1 MFSRMGETL
10 PDMKVVLVGPPS
22 CGKSSM
28 ILSLTSDAYKVISEH
43 TPTVFDSYRAKVEG
57 NNGQIYQLRY
67 KKKSLQCFELN
78 RAAYG
83 TLVWTRKSVGAHFQ
97 ELTPFSSVSR

>member
-1 MFSRMGETL
+1 MNSSKMFSSMGETL

-22 CGKSSM
+22 SGKSSM

-57 NNGQIYQLRY
+57 NNGQTYQLR
-67 KKKSLQCFELN
+67 
-78 RAAYG
+78 
-83 TLVWTRKSVGAHFQ
+83 
-97 ELTPFSSVSR
+97 